1 MSVEIDDYAEYVT
14 EARASLKELEDMCL
28 HGVVDDSKLTY
39 AHIEEEVRYLIT
51 RLQLLQSWAAEK
63 KATCKSR

>member
-14 EARASLKELEDMCL
+14 EARASLIELEYMCL

-51 RLQLLQSWAAEK
+51 RLQLLQSWATEK
-63 KATCKSR
+63 KLTARW